1 MKITN
6 VTLTPIHSRRE
17 TGLISPHVIVEL
29 ETDEGLVGLG
39 EMSDFG
45 HQPPYLAPHL
55 DGLCAALKEL
65 LFGRDPFDFA
75 RIIGALA
82 QRHSGVV
89 GSLIVCGID
98 LALHDLQGKALG
110 RPVSDLLGG
119 QVRDRLRVC
128 YPIFPMRQPEDVE
141 QNLKRVA
148 DRLAEGQDVFRL
160 YIGVDLDL
168 DEAFLDGFRQ
178 RFGKQVVLKSI
189 DASGRFRDWR
199 IAVQAIRRLRQYD
212 FMLVES
218 PCWRG
223 DLAGMAEVRRQV
235 DIPIS
240 EHVGSL
246 TDALQLAQARAVDI
260 FNISLCSLGGIY
272 QARKVYALAEA
283 TGLACL
289 IGTTQELS
297 IGTAGQAHLGAA
309 MPNLHFPADPTGP
322 LLFLDDVVRSRVRYE
337 HGYLIVPGGPG
348 LGMEL
353 DHEKLR
359 EFRHELHTAPLR
371 ADWRA

>member
-1 MKITN
+1 MKIID
-6 VTLTPIHSRRE
+6 VTLTPVHSRRE
-17 TGLISPHVIVEL
+17 TGLITPHVIVEL
-29 ETDEGLVGLG
+29 ETDEGLVGVG

-45 HQPPYLAPHL
+45 HQPPYFAPHL
-55 DGLCAALKEL
+55 EGLCAALKEFL
-65 LFGRDPFDFA
+65 VGRDPFDLA
-75 RIIGALA
+75 RIIGALS
-82 QRHSGVV
+82 QRHSG
-89 GSLIVCGID
+89 GFSSLIICGVD

-110 RPVSDLLGG
+110 RPVYDLLGG

-148 DRLAEGQDVFRL
+148 NRLAEGQDMFRL
-160 YIGVDLDL
+160 YFGVDLDL

-178 RFGKQVVLKSI
+178 RFGKRVVLKSI
-189 DASGRFRDWR
+189 DASGRFRDSR
-199 IAVQAIRRLRQYD
+199 TAVQAIRRLRQYD

-223 DLAGMAEVRRQV
+223 NLAGMAEVRRQV
-235 DIPIS
+235 DVPIS

-246 TDALQLAQARAVDI
+246 ADALQLAQAGAVDI
-260 FNISLCSLGGIY
+260 FNVALCALGGIY

-322 LLFLDDVVRSRVRYE
+322 LLYLDDVVRNRVRYE
-337 HGYLIVPGGPG
+337 QGYLIVPSGSG

-353 DHEKLR
+353 DHDQLG
-359 EFRHELHTAPLR
+359 EFRHELHSAPLR
-371 ADWRA
+371 VD